1 MTSAK
6 PLARRA
12 QSVLPQHSRVK
23 TTSTA
28 IALVAL
34 CGLFPGQ
41 HVAEAAERGGYE
53 ILPLSSDIFQVTVVS
68 GDGKVVAGHANSRA
82 VRWSLAGGVQTIN
95 INGRSSYANATNGD
109 GSVVVGYYLDQ
120 HLEKVAYR
128 WTEAGSVVL
137 QGLWGDTV
145 ANGVSADGS
154 VVVGRSEAVYGES
167 SAVRWDG
174 TALTVLDSLGGINN
188 SARAISDDGLTVVG
202 ESSYVG
208 GAIKAVRWIG
218 SNVYELGSLGG
229 DSSTAYDVN
238 SDGSVIVGYGYTSNF
253 YQNAFRWTVD
263 GMENLGTLGGT
274 DSFARAVSS
283 DGSVVVGH
291 SYTADNATIRAF
303 RWTAETDMI
312 SIEDWLRANGVT
324 VESDFAR
331 LGLGVSDDGNV
342 VVGTTDSY
350 SAFIARVS
358 DYGSGII
365 DLEQY
370 MATLAGR
377 PSATQIGVSIA
388 GTTMNGAHGEPMRNL
403 LDVGRQ
409 SLQMTTDVGYD
420 NGRRSDGGVVIS
432 DFTYGLG
439 LEGGITARLSAGG
452 LYTKQDM
459 DAGGDFKYRGF
470 HIAPEVTLPVVDG
483 LYATIGGYYSAGKID
498 INRGYLNGGVMD
510 YSRGD
515 ADFDTWGAKLRFDWL
530 NAFRAN
536 DWNFTPYTS
545 LTYANARMDGYDEQG
560 GGFAT
565 SFNSVRDHSTVLRVG
580 FDAVTD
586 VSERVRLLGK
596 IEADYRFEKT
606 SADVTGTIGGFSDF
620 TLAGQD
626 IDQFWLRGGFGA
638 EFDTKAGTA
647 FLSLNASTQGDDPT
661 VWVKT
666 GWKVVF

>member
-6 PLARRA
+6 PLALRA
-12 QSVLPQHSRVK
+12 QSVLLQASRVK

-34 CGLFPGQ
+34 CGLWPGQ
-41 HVAEAAERGGYE
+41 HAAVAAEQRGYE

-68 GDGKVVAGHANSRA
+68 GDGKVVAGHVNSRA
-82 VRWSLAGGVQTIN
+82 VRWSLASGVQTIN
-95 INGRSSYANATNGD
+95 INGRASYARSTNGD
-109 GSVVVGYYLDQ
+109 GSVVVGYYQDQ
-120 HLEKVAYR
+120 HLEAVAYR
-128 WTEAGSVVL
+128 WTDAGWVVL
-137 QGLWGDTV
+137 QGLNGDTV
-145 ANGVSADGS
+145 ANDVSSDGS
-154 VVVGRSEAVYGES
+154 VVVGQSNDVTGS
-167 SAVRWDG
+167 HAVRWDG
-174 TALTVLDSLGGINN
+174 SALTVLDSFGGINN
-188 SARAISDDGLTVVG
+188 SARAISDDGLVAVG
-202 ESSYVG
+202 ESSYMG
-208 GAIKAVRWIG
+208 GAIIAVRWIG
-218 SNVYELGSLGG
+218 TDVYELGSLGG
-229 DSSTAYDVN
+229 DSSTAYGVN
-238 SDGSVIVGYGYTSNF
+238 SDGSVIVGYGYTSNL

-274 DSFARAVSS
+274 QSFARGVSA

-291 SYTADNATIRAF
+291 SNTANDVAVRAF
-303 RWTAETDMI
+303 RWTEETDMV
-312 SIEDWLRANGVT
+312 SVEDWLRANGVT
-324 VESDFAR
+324 VENDFTR
-331 LGLGVSDDGNV
+331 LGLGVSDDGSV
-342 VVGTTDSY
+342 IVGATDNN

-365 DLEQY
+365 DVEQY

-377 PSATQIGVSIA
+377 PSATQIALSIA

-483 LYATIGGYYSAGKID
+483 LYATLGGYYSAGKID

-580 FDAVTD
+580 LDAVTD

-596 IEADYRFEKT
+596 VEADYRFEKT
-606 SADVTGTIGGFSDF
+606 SADVTGTIGGFSGF

-638 EFDTKAGTA
+638 EFDTRAGTA